1 MWISKPETISQMG
14 RVHGEGKEDGVN
26 NKLQS
31 SGVGQHVEGQRAEA
45 QSIKVSSPAHNLS
58 ST

>member
-1 MWISKPETISQMG
+1 MWISRPETISQMG
-14 RVHGEGKEDGVN
+14 RAHGERKEDGVN

-31 SGVGQHVEGQRAEA
+31 SGVGQHVEGQRVEA
-45 QSIKVSSPAHNLS
+45 QSVKASRPAPNLS